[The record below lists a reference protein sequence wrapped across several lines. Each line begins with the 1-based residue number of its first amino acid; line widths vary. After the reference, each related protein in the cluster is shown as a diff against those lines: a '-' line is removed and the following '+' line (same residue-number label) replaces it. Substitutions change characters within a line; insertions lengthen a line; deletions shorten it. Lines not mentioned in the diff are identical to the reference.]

1 MIAPI
6 SAPIQQQQQQQQK
19 KSHSRLQLNPNAPLF
34 SNASGGAGGS
44 FEPQRFENTGG
55 NMFQN
60 LPSNFPQNMTPEQG
74 AQFNMQS
81 QLHQR
86 SLQQQS
92 QPQPQGGQGEF
103 MPPGLFGFQQ
113 GFGGG
118 PKNQPPS
125 FQGPSS
131 FENRQQ
137 QGPGFQGF
145 DEQHHDD
152 QNILTS
158 EQFNEGL
165 ESNLPDEAG
174 YPNEMYQPEMGFLN
188 EKGDVPAISRKRPSN
203 LYTAVLSGKKRE
215 DSSPNSPSLSI
226 LQNKYFSAASTPRSA
241 YDQGGLD
248 TPLSQSNNEFADE
261 ANPPLSEEMIENF
274 RLEDHI
280 GELVEFAKTY
290 NGSRILQKFFP
301 KANQNQVEQV
311 IQEIEDKLEE
321 LMLDPYANYMFQTL
335 AQSCSGDQRYFLL
348 KKVLEIV
355 ITNKYLPR

>member
-1 MIAPI
+1 MPQMA
-6 SAPIQQQQQQQQK
+6 APIQQQQQMPQQK
-19 KSHSRLQLNPNAPLF
+19 KPHSRLQLNPNAPLF
-34 SNASGGAGGS
+34 SNASGGPQQGQGG
-44 FEPQRFENTGG
+44 FEPQH
-55 NMFQN
+55 FQN

-81 QLHQR
+81 SQ
-86 SLQQQS
+86 LQQQRGM
-92 QPQPQGGQGEF
+92 QQQGQPQGGQGEF

-113 GFGGG
+113 GSQGGMNFGG
-118 PKNQPPS
+118 PKNQP
-125 FQGPSS
+125 Q

-137 QGPGFQGF
+137 QGYQGF

-152 QNILTS
+152 QNILTA

-165 ESNLPDEAG
+165 EANLPDEAG
-174 YPNEMYQPEMGFLN
+174 YPSEMYQQEMGFLN
-188 EKGDVPAISRKRPSN
+188 EKGDAPAVSRKRPSN

-215 DSSPNSPSLSI
+215 DSTPNSPSLSI

-241 YDQGGLD
+241 YEQDRLD
-248 TPLSQSNNEFADE
+248 TPLSQNNEFADE
-261 ANPPLSEEMIENF
+261 ANPPLSEDMIENF
-274 RLEDHI
+274 RLEEHI

-348 KKVLEIV
+348 KKVLSGENSLLIS
-355 ITNKYLPR
+355 YRYHHQW